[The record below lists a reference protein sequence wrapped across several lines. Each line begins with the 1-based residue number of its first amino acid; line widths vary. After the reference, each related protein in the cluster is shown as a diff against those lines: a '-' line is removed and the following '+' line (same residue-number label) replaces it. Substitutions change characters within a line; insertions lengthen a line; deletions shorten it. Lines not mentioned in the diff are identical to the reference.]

1 MKKIELSTEENRK
14 YEAIK
19 QLVEQKG
26 NKKRIAVELGI
37 TERQVNRLIIG
48 YKECGKEFFIHG
60 NKGRKPE
67 NALDEKIKKMIKD
80 LYHTKYYGC
89 NLEHYSELLEKH
101 EDIKISSNTIRTIF
115 KEAHILSP
123 KARRETKRNAKKELE
138 KLKEKASTKREC
150 DIIQKKK

>member
-1 MKKIELSTEENRK
+1 MKKIELSTEGNRK

-67 NALDEKIKKMIKD
+67 NALDEKIKKLIKD

-115 KEAHILSP
+115 KEAHCFLVNMVD
-123 KARRETKRNAKKELE
+123 TKSWKIFFNLWNLRQNNWLISEVLQ
-138 KLKEKASTKREC
+138 LKS
-150 DIIQKKK
+150 